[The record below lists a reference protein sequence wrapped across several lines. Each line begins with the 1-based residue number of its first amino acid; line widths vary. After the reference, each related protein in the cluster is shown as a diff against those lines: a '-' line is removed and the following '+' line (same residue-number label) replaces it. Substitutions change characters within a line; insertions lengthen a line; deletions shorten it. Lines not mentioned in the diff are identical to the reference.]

1 MEATFP
7 RPAGLL
13 LRLICRLVGLF
24 IAIHSP
30 LALAQEPELDNLATD
45 AAAAIFK
52 SLRGSPLRTEVAVGD
67 FAQKDDAITPLGVKL
82 ADEFSAALSKHA
94 RGFEVIDRATLTGT
108 APEYRTSPEDL
119 ADPNAAKCYG
129 IRPDAAVIVLGTIDN
144 LPDRVVLWIRV
155 ERLHAKIFDRR
166 INLPLTPERRELLSE
181 PRPVSEKL
189 VWVSPDHPPIPNA
202 APVSAGT
209 KNYGYPACV
218 YCPQAQYSDVA
229 STAKIQGAVEVDVV
243 ISADGFP
250 ASIAIVKGLPCGL
263 SQRAIEAVKQWRF
276 RPALGPDGKP
286 APVLQRIQVTFHL
299 Y

>member
-1 MEATFP
+1 MEAIFP
-7 RPAGLL
+7 RPAGLF

-24 IAIHSP
+24 IAMHTP

-52 SLRGSPLRTEVAVGD
+52 SLRGSPLRTEAAVGD

-94 RGFEVIDRATLTGT
+94 KGFEVIDRATLTGT

-119 ADPNAAKCYG
+119 ADPNTAKCYG
-129 IRPDAAVIVLGTIDN
+129 VRPDAVVIVLGTIDN
-144 LPDRVVLWIRV
+144 LPDRVILWIRV
-155 ERLHAKIFDRR
+155 QRYQATIFDRR
-166 INLPLTPERRELLSE
+166 IGLPFTPERKALLSK
-181 PRPVSEKL
+181 PQPDSAKL
-189 VWVSPDHPPIPNA
+189 VWVSPDHPPTADTGPVNA
-202 APVSAGT
+202 GA
-209 KNYGYPACV
+209 KDYGYPACI
-218 YCPQAQYSDVA
+218 YCPAAQYSDA
-229 STAKIQGAVEVDVV
+229 ATTAKIQGTVDVDVV

-286 APVLQRIQVTFHL
+286 TAVRERIEVTFHL